1 MRFRCDRCHHVFDEQ
16 INYCTECGC
25 EDFWAL
31 TDDDF
36 PEKKN
41 QEEPMQ
47 FEPQEEQKE
56 IVFQRRGNV
65 FTGLLGAFLFG
76 LPGGILYCLIYQFG
90 IIAGI
95 TGFVTYSLAYYGYL
109 KFANPVV
116 ERIWDKIFSYIVMLV
131 IILLASLFMLFLEV
145 HQACVEY
152 EIPAT
157 VLEKILLTT
166 DLLKND
172 EDTFMFFIL
181 DLGTAYILGTAG
193 IFIHKKKD

>member
-1 MRFRCDRCHHVFDEQ
+1 MRFRCDRCHRVFEEQ
-16 INYCTECGC
+16 VNCCTECGC

-36 PEKKN
+36 PEKK
-41 QEEPMQ
+41 QQAEPMQ
-47 FEPQEEQKE
+47 FEPQEAPKE
-56 IVFQRRGNV
+56 TVPKRRGNIL
-65 FTGLLGAFLFG
+65 TGLLGAFLFG
-76 LPGGILYCLIYQFG
+76 LPGGVLYCLIYQFG
-90 IIAGI
+90 LFASI

-131 IILLASLFMLFLEV
+131 IIFIASLFMLFLEV
-145 HQACVEY
+145 HQICVEY
-152 EIPAT
+152 EISAT
-157 VLEKILLTT
+157 GLEKIFMTA

-172 EDTFMFFIL
+172 KDTFMFFIL
-181 DLGTAYILGTAG
+181 DLGMAYILGMAG